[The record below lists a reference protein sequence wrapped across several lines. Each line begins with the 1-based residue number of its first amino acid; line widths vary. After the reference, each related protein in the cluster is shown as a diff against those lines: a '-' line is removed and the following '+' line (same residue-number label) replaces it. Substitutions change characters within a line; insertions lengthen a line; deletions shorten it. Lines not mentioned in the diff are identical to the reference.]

1 MLTVDRERFGLPRL
15 LDDELLLR
23 WATPADTE
31 ELVEFNF
38 RLHNDSPAGRP
49 ELWLKDWTRELMGNN
64 HPTTGPG
71 DFAVI
76 VDQTQNCK
84 IVSASVL
91 ISQTWSYDGL
101 PFACGRPELIATDEA
116 YRRRGLVRAQFEALH
131 ARSSA
136 RDELVQAITGIP
148 WYYRQF
154 GYEMT
159 LDLGGSRAIALS
171 NIADHTGA
179 RDEAFRLRP
188 ADTHDLPDLARLY
201 EIHCGPSL
209 IHCERD
215 EAAWRYELNNAQT
228 TETPLR
234 NREMIETLD
243 GEVAGYAEI
252 ICFPRTDRVRELAV
266 YENFS
271 LRDVSIFIARALKGR
286 LQRQNPED
294 EQRAAEITFALG
306 RSHPAYD
313 ALATELGNPQSPYA
327 WYIRVE
333 NIPKFLAHIRTV
345 LEKRLQKSAKA
356 GFSGSLR
363 LNFYRQQYALT
374 FQDGKLELIDSYHPE
389 QFLDGDAYFPGMSFL
404 QLLFGYRA
412 MDELKYA
419 YADCFTNKPEIEDLL
434 KVLFPK
440 QPSHVSML
448 S

>member
-38 RLHNDSPAGRP
+38 RLHNDAPAGRP
-49 ELWLKDWTRELMGNN
+49 ELWLKDWTRELMGGN

-76 VDQTQNCK
+76 VDQSQNCK

-171 NIADHTGA
+171 KITDQTGV

-188 ADTHDLPDLARLY
+188 ADIHDLPDLACLY
-201 EIHCGPSL
+201 KIHCAPSL

-215 EAAWRYELNNAQT
+215 EAVWRYELNNAQT

-252 ICFPRTDRVRELAV
+252 ICFPRADRVRELAV
-266 YENFS
+266 CENFS
-271 LRDVSIFIARALKGR
+271 LRDVSLFI
-286 LQRQNPED
+286 
-294 EQRAAEITFALG
+294 
-306 RSHPAYD
+306 
-313 ALATELGNPQSPYA
+313 
-327 WYIRVE
+327 
-333 NIPKFLAHIRTV
+333 
-345 LEKRLQKSAKA
+345 
-356 GFSGSLR
+356 
-363 LNFYRQQYALT
+363 ALT

-419 YADCFTNKPEIEDLL
+419 YADCFTNKPEFEDLL
-434 KVLFPK
+434 IVLFPK